1 MYKDQ
6 IEDQKKNQSLPVKIE
21 EEEYKVKKI
30 LNKQKFRKKDRYLVW
45 WRKCMTEKDI
55 WEPRENLEDI
65 RELVE
70 KFEKEYS
77 KKLRRVRKENWEEFC
92 KRELLGKYMAKNVV

>member
-1 MYKDQ
+1 
-6 IEDQKKNQSLPVKIE
+6 
-21 EEEYKVKKI
+21 
-30 LNKQKFRKKDRYLVW
+30 
-45 WRKCMTEKDI
+45 MTEKDI

-77 KKLRRVRKENWEEFC
+77 KKLRRVRKEN
-92 KRELLGKYMAKNVV
+92 